1 MLDKTWEGSWA
12 LYCDEC
18 GAYFSNLL
26 DPEHESAEV
35 ICQECLD
42 KDDEDVLDADNW
54 REKLAHS
61 LEETYGTCPYG
72 RKKLIKWIDEEVMHL
87 KARGVPAGDA
97 ATLELQL
104 SYWGWISDDSV
115 EPF

>member
-1 MLDKTWEGSWA
+1 MLDKTWKGSWA
-12 LYCDEC
+12 LYCDGC
-18 GAYFSNLL
+18 GAYFSDLL
-26 DPEHESAEV
+26 DPEHEPAEV

-42 KDDEDVLDADNW
+42 RGDEDLRDADDW

-61 LEETYGTCPYG
+61 FEETYGMCPYG
-72 RKKLIKWIDEEVMHL
+72 RKKLIKWIDEEVRRL